1 MATLIL
7 WGLWGFFAKILL
19 ASLNWKPLFFFSTV
33 ASIFFAAIFL
43 VVEKPSLTVNMQTCS
58 AMLVGLLG
66 IGASMTFYYAL
77 ESGKASIVVPLTA
90 MYPLVVVILAT
101 VILGEKLSPAQG
113 IGVVLAIVAVV
124 LISIG

>member
-1 MATLIL
+1 
-7 WGLWGFFAKILL
+7 
-19 ASLNWKPLFFFSTV
+19 
-33 ASIFFAAIFL
+33 
-43 VVEKPSLTVNMQTCS
+43 
-58 AMLVGLLG
+58 MLVGLLG

-90 MYPLVVVILAT
+90 MYPLVVVILAA
-101 VILGEKLSPAQG
+101 VVLGERLSPAQG